1 VAQFF
6 ESLPNINPTAL
17 IGFTLEYQVNGALM
31 ATDLREIERRR
42 FGDRRWFLRHG
53 VLALPLVLAVRP
65 ALAAEPAGSVEDV
78 SGEAFAEAHAV
89 RRLLERLAPVF
100 LGDQVGT
107 GAASRLGMRL
117 GRDTTLRLGENAR
130 LRIDRFLL
138 DAGGEVTLRSG
149 PLLFD
154 RPVGGVPRPMQI
166 RSPFA
171 LIAVRGTRFF
181 AGPSNGRFGVFVD
194 RGSVT
199 VTAAGRRVILRD
211 GEGTDF
217 SAPGTRPTPV
227 KQWGAER
234 IRAAL
239 ASVS

>member
-1 VAQFF
+1 MLVCF
-6 ESLPNINPTAL
+6 NPMPS
-17 IGFTLEYQVNGALM
+17 IGFTSSNTKQMGAHM
-31 ATDLREIERRR
+31 ARNLGEIKCKWFRS
-42 FGDRRWFLRHG
+42 RRWFLRRG
-53 VLALPLVLAVRP
+53 VLAVPLALVVLP
-65 ALAAEPAGSVEDV
+65 ALGADPAGAVEDV

-89 RRLLERLAPVF
+89 RRLLDRLAPIF

-107 GAASRLGMRL
+107 GAASRLGMHL
-117 GRDTTLRLGENAR
+117 GRDTTIRLGENAR

-138 DAGGEVTLRSG
+138 DAGGEIALRSG

-154 RPVGGVPRPMQI
+154 RPPGSVPAPVQI

-181 AGPSNGRFGVFVD
+181 AGPSNGRFGVFVE
-194 RGSVT
+194 RGTVAVT
-199 VTAAGRRVILRD
+199 SAGRRVILHD

-227 KQWGAER
+227 KQWQPER